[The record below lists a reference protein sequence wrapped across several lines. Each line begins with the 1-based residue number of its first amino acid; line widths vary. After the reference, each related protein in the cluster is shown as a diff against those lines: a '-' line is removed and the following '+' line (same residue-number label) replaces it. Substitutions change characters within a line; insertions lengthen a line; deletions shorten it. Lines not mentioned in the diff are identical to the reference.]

1 MRYFYKN
8 KNNDFYS
15 SQLIN
20 NPLFWIVITFVLVTV
35 TIYFQLKGISLG
47 GLTFEVCSLS
57 VCIFVGL
64 LSYQLYQAKR
74 YLGSFSRTVSYLLNY
89 DLVEALDTAILNSR
103 SAAAMTNKSYRVL
116 PKIWLWYEK
125 NSGVL
130 ECHLKIQK
138 LAGSY
143 ESDLDH
149 VAELVSSTM
158 GDHFEVIS
166 KSIDRSGSWF
176 EIVCG
181 LVNENMRFIPKSIAD
196 FEVKPHQIKLMNNLV
211 IPMNRLPHLG
221 LFGST
226 GSQKTTVLLT
236 ILAEV
241 IGTFDEKGE
250 ACCYFINGKNEF
262 EPLKSFY
269 PADHFATEP
278 QEVIDLLNHLLSIR
292 KKREKIINEAVKK
305 RGAMGLTAHDVGL
318 KPIYIFV
325 DEYASVKA
333 RFSKPKELENLMLQA
348 LMMFRSAG
356 IYILYSSQSPSTQV
370 LSNQMRSQFSTYIL
384 LGTANADTQRMV
396 FDQVATT
403 GTVPIGSGF
412 YLEKTA
418 KMPTPQRFE
427 VPDTHRNN
435 LNTLA
440 VLKKI
445 YMKGRKKNGTRLRR
459 RKIQIK
465 R

>member
-20 NPLFWIVITFVLVTV
+20 NPLFWIVITFVLVMV

-57 VCIFVGL
+57 ACIFVGL

-74 YLGSFSRTVSYLLNY
+74 YLGSFSRIVSYLLNY
-89 DLVEALDTAILNSR
+89 DLVQALDNSILDSR

-116 PKIWLWYEK
+116 PKVWLWYEK
-125 NSGVL
+125 RSGVL

-158 GDHFEVIS
+158 GDRFKVIS
-166 KSIDRSGSWF
+166 KAIDESGSWF
-176 EIVCG
+176 EITCG
-181 LVNENMRFIPKSIAD
+181 LVDVDVRFVPKTISD
-196 FEVKPHQIKLMNNLV
+196 FTVKPHEIKLMKNLV
-211 IPMNRLPHLG
+211 IPMNELPHLAI
-221 LFGST
+221 FGQT
-226 GSQKTTVLLT
+226 GSRKTTVLLT

-241 IGTFDEKGE
+241 IGE
-250 ACCYFINGKNEF
+250 APCYFIDGKGEF
-262 EPLKSFY
+262 KPLKTFY

-278 QEVIDLLNHLLSIR
+278 QDVIELLNHLLYIR
-292 KKREKIINEAVKK
+292 KKREKILNEQVKK
-305 RGAMGLTAHDVGL
+305 RGAMGLTARDIGL
-318 KPIYIFV
+318 KPIYVFV

-333 RFSKPKELENLMLQA
+333 RFDKPKELESLMLQA
-348 LMMFRSAG
+348 LMTFRSFG

-384 LGTANADTQRMV
+384 LGTANGDTQRMV

-412 YLEKTA
+412 YLKKTA
-418 KMPTPQRFE
+418 QMPTPQRFE
-427 VPDTHRNN
+427 VPDTHKYN
-435 LNTLA
+435 LNTLE
-440 VLKKI
+440 VLKEI
-445 YMKGRKKNGTRLRR
+445 YKKGRNTYGRS
-459 RKIQIK
+459 I
-465 R
+465 